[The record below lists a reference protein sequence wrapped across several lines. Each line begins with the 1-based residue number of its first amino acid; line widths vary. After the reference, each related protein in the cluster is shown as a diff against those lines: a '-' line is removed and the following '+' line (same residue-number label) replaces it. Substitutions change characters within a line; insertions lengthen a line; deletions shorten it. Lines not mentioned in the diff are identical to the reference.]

1 MAMTDEIA
9 GITCVAVLDALGDYV
24 DGELDPQLRG
34 RVEAH
39 VARCRN
45 CERFGDVF
53 ASIVRSIRT
62 HASADP
68 DESAIYARLRAELD
82 RAR

>member
-9 GITCVAVLDALGDYV
+9 GITCLAVLDALGDYV
-24 DGELDPQLRG
+24 DGELAPERRG

-45 CERFGDVF
+45 CERFGAVF
-53 ASIVRSIRT
+53 ASVVRGIRE
-62 HASADP
+62 HASAEPDDP
-68 DESAIYARLRAELD
+68 AIYARLRAELE
-82 RAR
+82 R